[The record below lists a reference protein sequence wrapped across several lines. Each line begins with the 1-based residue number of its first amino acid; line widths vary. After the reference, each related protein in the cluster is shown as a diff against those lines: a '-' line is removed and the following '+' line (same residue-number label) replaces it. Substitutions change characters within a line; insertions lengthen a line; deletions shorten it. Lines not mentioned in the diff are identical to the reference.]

1 MYTFLTAFILF
12 SAGQM
17 MQFKYAEKRFNT
29 LINKQ
34 NYGYLLVERRQVKL
48 TLSTAKILFYFKLPP
63 RTLDLSNIDV
73 NCSSIEGLN
82 SFDIQTQN
90 NESEQVWQRICGDL
104 TNMLSAFH
112 IVKTDALRY
121 YTVKMHEIYEML
133 ADSEVALRGR
143 GKRGIWADGWS
154 LFTGLPSQ
162 GDLKKLQDQID
173 NLLPAIRTASK
184 AWSSGTSEFN
194 SAIQVQEKRVNA
206 LYELLNFTRSD
217 LRAFNEDILEIV
229 KERNVRTSLIGL
241 VITTLKKTIFQFI
254 QLEGLY
260 RAVEDLL
267 RRKLPHYLLPY
278 RRLSGKSA

>member
-1 MYTFLTAFILF
+1 
-12 SAGQM
+12 
-17 MQFKYAEKRFNT
+17 
-29 LINKQ
+29 
-34 NYGYLLVERRQVKL
+34 
-48 TLSTAKILFYFKLPP
+48 
-63 RTLDLSNIDV
+63 
-73 NCSSIEGLN
+73 
-82 SFDIQTQN
+82 
-90 NESEQVWQRICGDL
+90 
-104 TNMLSAFH
+104 
-112 IVKTDALRY
+112 
-121 YTVKMHEIYEML
+121 MHEIDGML

-143 GKRGIWADGWS
+143 GKRGIWADEGS
-154 LFTGLPSQ
+154 LFTNLPSQ